1 MNTEETLDY
10 IRRNVSGIA
19 RITRKDAMGNAPKSF
34 QDKYATEQQNLRD
47 KQITDLLYEYVRN
60 YKGKTNSNRKYKKV
74 IFGVTMGIVILYS
87 LLVFALFVT
96 GLVMTWVDSDGE
108 NTEYIEVIEHENGT
122 EVEAG
127 EAESETSIE
136 EVEEIETE
144 KKEQEAVSVEMVVS
158 LITVCVSYLT
168 LVFGLL
174 TIITKYVFPEK
185 EEEYITAI
193 VKLIQKND
201 LENKRENMRT
211 DGYELVKKESD
222 KDEE

>member
-1 MNTEETLDY
+1 M
-10 IRRNVSGIA
+10 
-19 RITRKDAMGNAPKSF
+19 
-34 QDKYATEQQNLRD
+34 
-47 KQITDLLYEYVRN
+47 LYEYVRN